1 MIVDSNENKPQN
13 NLENFQINEA
23 SLRQIRNAIVGSFDY
38 KVFYFQNGVF
48 QQILSRYITE
58 SSNKIEPITLDLL
71 ISIIDSY
78 IISYSSLCETL
89 SEQIKALSS
98 QFTSLAGLTLK
109 MLSNVPLS
117 RETQSLYE
125 KSFRLLANLKQQGLF
140 NVDQSFTNFISSID
154 KYLINDVLFQSICV
168 ILSKICENSYY
179 IHLITQNEKLIE
191 KLIDKFYSYQNKA
204 FNININ
210 KALARVLVPLT
221 EEDPNFITVFM
232 NHKDNQNF
240 INILTKGIRSFDIE
254 VKILYIKLMMNIIV
268 FTKLEAIK
276 NALLEEPIVRWSLSI
291 ITDLI
296 TNKEDDDEKTK
307 INSDLT
313 IQQKILSVSALS
325 NLLKF
330 SIEFQNAFY
339 NLQGIE
345 MLTNEFS
352 SLFSMDKLKEVNEK
366 IKTLKANRAKKSDK
380 IFLLEKEEDTI
391 IANDIV
397 PDLQTEYKC
406 ALIDCLA
413 NASSLKE
420 ESRKKIAEGSEI
432 KIIIDILSDPSNP
445 SKLLLAAAM
454 LILSLSRGH
463 LTIKKILLDCD
474 ITSLLFKLSSH
485 SNVDIQIQT
494 TNSLCN
500 FLLDNSAQVT
510 EVVECVS
517 RLLKIF
523 KATTHK
529 KIRFNSVCAMKN
541 IFFSVNSNREIK
553 KNIMRK
559 ITYETLLTL
568 LDDPDPSIKEQS
580 LLIFRV
586 LLYKSPEDIEEVFYN
601 CKDQLLKKISSN
613 LANKDNT
620 IDIIVHSLY
629 VLSNISSGNN
639 KQKSVINED
648 FLEKIIYFSSSKVPN
663 IRLVCMI
670 ILNNLL
676 TSQEMQKII
685 LGIEGIMPA
694 LEKIA
699 FEDGNISSERK
710 ESVGSITDNSAVI
723 EGGSEENKEAKQL
736 AMGIIGIINNLKKE
750 KQ

>member
-1 MIVDSNENKPQN
+1 MIVDSNETNPQN
-13 NLENFQINEA
+13 NNENFQINEV
-23 SLRQIRNAIVGSFDY
+23 SLRQIRNTIVGSFDY
-38 KVFYFQNGVF
+38 KLSYFQNGVF
-48 QQILSRYITE
+48 QQILNTYIIE
-58 SSNKIEPITLDLL
+58 SAKKIEPIILDLL

-78 IISYSSLCETL
+78 IISYSSLCQTL
-89 SEQIKALSS
+89 SEQITTLSP

-109 MLSNVPLS
+109 MLSNVPLCK
-117 RETQSLYE
+117 ETQSLYE

-140 NVDQSFTNFISSID
+140 NVDQSFTNFISNID
-154 KYLINDVLFQSICV
+154 KYLINDVLFYSICV

-179 IHLITQNEKLIE
+179 THLITQNEKLVE
-191 KLIDKFYSYQNKA
+191 KLIDKFYSYKNKA

-210 KALARVLVPLT
+210 KALSKLLVCLT
-221 EEDPNFITVFM
+221 EENPNFINVLM
-232 NHKDNQNF
+232 NHKDNQSF
-240 INILTKGIRSFDIE
+240 VNILTKGIRSFDID
-254 VKILYIKLMMNIIV
+254 VKILFIKLMMNIIT
-268 FTKLEAIK
+268 FTKSEAIK
-276 NALLEEPIVRWSLSI
+276 NSLLEEPIVKWSLSI
-291 ITDLI
+291 IIDLI
-296 TNKEDDDEKTK
+296 ANKEEDEKKTK
-307 INSDLT
+307 INPDLT
-313 IQQKILSVSALS
+313 IQQKILSVSTLS

-330 SIEFQNAFY
+330 SIEFQNSFY

-352 SLFSMDKLKEVNEK
+352 SLFSEEKLKDVDEK
-366 IKTLKANRAKKSDK
+366 IKTLKANRSKKADK
-380 IFLLEKEEDTI
+380 IFVLEKEDDTI
-391 IANDIV
+391 IANDVV

-413 NASSLKE
+413 SASCLKE
-420 ESRKKIAEGSEI
+420 ESRKKIAEGKEI
-432 KIIIDILSDPSNP
+432 KIIVDIISDTSNP
-445 SKLLLAAAM
+445 SKLLLAAAL

-463 LTIKKILLDCD
+463 ITVKKILLDIN

-500 FLLDNSAQVT
+500 FLLDNSAQAT

-517 RLLKIF
+517 RLIKIF

-568 LDDPDPSIKEQS
+568 LDDPDSSIQEQS

-601 CKDQLLKKISSN
+601 CKEQLLKKILSN
-613 LANKDNT
+613 LDNKESC

-639 KQKSVINED
+639 KQKSVINEE
-648 FLEKIIYFSSSKVPN
+648 FLKKIIYWSSSKVPN
-663 IRLVCMI
+663 IKLVCMI

-676 TSQEMQKII
+676 TSEEMQKII
-685 LGIEGIMPA
+685 LGMDEVMPA

-699 FEDGNISSERK
+699 FEEENIGNERK
-710 ESVGSITDNSAVI
+710 ESVGGVNDNSVVI
-723 EGGSEENKEAKQL
+723 EGGSEESKEAKQL
-736 AMGIIGIINNLKKE
+736 AMGIIGIIKNLKKE
-750 KQ
+750 K